1 MACQAG
7 LWNVVTLLAKTRGLQ
22 LEVVV
27 TISQILQTSRIPRV
41 NDYNFLIV
49 LSEPSL
55 TQSLV
60 VHTTACQTILSHVR
74 NYYKEFPI
82 DILRRFLLQ
91 LDPSQP
97 TLLPLTNCLF
107 KRKLN
112 SSSLDTTVDS
122 LEFDNSELCI
132 VMKDVIETFILL
144 LLELVHRAEE
154 NR

>member
-1 MACQAG
+1 M
-7 LWNVVTLLAKTRGLQ
+7 WNVVTLLAKTRGLQ
-22 LEVVV
+22 LEVVA

-60 VHTTACQTILSHVR
+60 VHTTACQTILSHIR
-74 NYYKEFPI
+74 SNYKEFPV

-97 TLLPLTNCLF
+97 TLLPLINCLF

-122 LEFDNSELCI
+122 IEFDNSELCI
-132 VMKDVIETFILL
+132 VMKDVIEMFILL
-144 LLELVHRAEE
+144 LLEFVNRTEE
-154 NR
+154 NT